1 MARSVEYPDLPFV
14 QAKGY
19 GRGRDGKAVRYIVI
33 HYTAGSE
40 RSTSAEDG
48 AVYDQERT
56 NGVSTHVFADSTGLV
71 QCVLTTDRANAA
83 RHKGNLLGVQIE
95 LCGTVQTRAQWLD
108 PASAATLRHAARW
121 AARVC
126 RQYSLPAR
134 RLSVDETRRA
144 WDEFPKGPRGIVGH
158 VDCTLAYPED
168 GGDHTDPGKEFPWD
182 VFLGMV
188 QDEIN
193 KLEAPSMTISQSD
206 IDAIWS
212 KNLNPGP
219 PPASNLAYTTVFG
232 TFKTANTINGKADT
246 LLTKVTDIAIDA
258 EDANAGAA
266 AATVAASKAAADVAF
281 LGIDFPGEDPEA
293 DPIVRRIR
301 YVLANPLP

>member
-1 MARSVEYPDLPFV
+1 MARSVEYPDLPYV

-19 GRGRDGKAVRYIVI
+19 GKGRDGKAVRYIVI

-48 AVYDQERT
+48 AAYDQTRT

-83 RHKGNLLGVQIE
+83 RRKGNRLGVQIE

-108 PASAATLRHAARW
+108 PASLATLRHAARW

-126 RQYSLPAR
+126 KQYSLPVR

-188 QDEIN
+188 QEEIDN
-193 KLEAPSMTISQSD
+193 LEAAKMALTQAD
-206 IDAIWS
+206 IDAIWR
-212 KNLNPGP
+212 KDVNPGA
-219 PPASNLAYTTVFG
+219 ASNLAYTTLFG
-232 TFKTANTINGKADT
+232 AFQG
-246 LLTKVTDIAIDA
+246 
-258 EDANAGAA
+258 ANAARDSAA
-266 AATVAASKAAADVAF
+266 AARDNAAAAELSAGHAAADVAF
-281 LGIDFPGEDPEA
+281 LGSDFPNDGDPED
-293 DPIVRRIR
+293 DPIVKRIR
-301 YVLANPLP
+301 YVLDNPTPST